1 MPELDETQK
10 ITAALYQHNLELT
23 VKNKTLAML
32 GKLYDKS
39 ISVLTPEVMAQQ
51 ILDTIRE
58 DLNLEFA
65 GIFNF
70 KKETDILIPL
80 AFSKT
85 NRLKETL
92 HKLGFLFL
100 DIKIIDAS
108 KNPFLKGVVYD
119 KNVNTT
125 NKLEEIWGNFIKPEQ
140 LKKIKDESRI
150 KTMLLYPLLT
160 GADVFQV

>member
-51 ILDTIRE
+51 IIDTIRE
-58 DLNLEFA
+58 DLNFEFV

-70 KKETDILIPL
+70 KKRADTLSPL

-85 NRLKETL
+85 TRLIKIL
-92 HKLGFLFL
+92 NKLGFLFL
-100 DIKIIDAS
+100 DIEITNVS
-108 KNPFLKGVVYD
+108 KNEFLRKVVYE
-119 KNVNTT
+119 KNIDTT
-125 NKLEEIWGNFIKPEQ
+125 NELEEIWGNLIKPEH
-140 LKKIKDESRI
+140 LKEIKEKSNI
-150 KTMLLYPLLT
+150 KT
-160 GADVFQV
+160 